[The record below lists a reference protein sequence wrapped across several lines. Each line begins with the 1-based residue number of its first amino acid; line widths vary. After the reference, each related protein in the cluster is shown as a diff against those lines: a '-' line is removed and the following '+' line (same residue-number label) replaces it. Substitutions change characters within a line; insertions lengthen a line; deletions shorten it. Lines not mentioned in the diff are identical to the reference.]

1 MTAIILTDIVFL
13 YIRSYIER
21 KMNNG
26 KQAAKAEPKPKPA
39 EQAAATA
46 AGSAG
51 TATATAEQAKI
62 TFLFRHKRRCGDA
75 GA

>member
-51 TATATAEQAKI
+51 TATAEQAKI